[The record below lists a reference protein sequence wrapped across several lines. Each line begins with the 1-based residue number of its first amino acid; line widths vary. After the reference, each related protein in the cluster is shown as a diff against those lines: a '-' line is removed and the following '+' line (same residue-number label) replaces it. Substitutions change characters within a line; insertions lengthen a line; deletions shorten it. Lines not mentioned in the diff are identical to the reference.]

1 MSDLSDP
8 IRNVSVIGLGS
19 MGSGIARAFLESG
32 CRVSVW
38 NRSREKVEA
47 LVSSGA
53 IACDGPREALD
64 ANTHVVVCL
73 STYSAWQKIIEEH
86 DLAAHFK
93 DTCII
98 QLTTGTIEDV
108 EGHAS
113 LIKEHGG
120 RLADGAVLCYPSQL
134 GTEDGSLLMSGAAE
148 VLEECDPLLRVLA
161 PTWTNLGEDIRQ
173 PAVLSR
179 ALISGMVTSLVGLI
193 NGVAICQAGGVS
205 LDLFKQLFEG
215 SNTIIKNEQARLI
228 NVIRDGL
235 TEETEAS
242 ISAWGEGHQAV
253 LSVAETLKT
262 DLLLQDAVQAV
273 FQEGHRMGLSDH
285 DLSAL
290 VNVFAPGSE

>member
-1 MSDLSDP
+1 MNDTP
-8 IRNVSVIGLGS
+8 QPTQGVSVVGLGS
-19 MGSGIARAFLESG
+19 MGSGIARTFLQSG

-38 NRSREKVEA
+38 NRSREKVDA

-53 IACDGPREALD
+53 IACDGPKEALD

-86 DLAAHFK
+86 DLAAHFN

-205 LDLFKQLFEG
+205 LDLFKELFEG

-290 VNVFAPGSE
+290 VNVFALGSE

>member
-1 MSDLSDP
+1 MNDTP
-8 IRNVSVIGLGS
+8 QPTQGVSVVGLGS
-19 MGSGIARAFLESG
+19 MGSGIARAFLQSG

-38 NRSREKVEA
+38 NRSREKVDA

-53 IACDGPREALD
+53 IACDGPKEALD

-86 DLAAHFK
+86 DLAAHFN

-161 PTWTNLGEDIRQ
+161 PT
-173 PAVLSR
+173 
-179 ALISGMVTSLVGLI
+179 
-193 NGVAICQAGGVS
+193 
-205 LDLFKQLFEG
+205 
-215 SNTIIKNEQARLI
+215 
-228 NVIRDGL
+228 
-235 TEETEAS
+235 
-242 ISAWGEGHQAV
+242 
-253 LSVAETLKT
+253 
-262 DLLLQDAVQAV
+262 
-273 FQEGHRMGLSDH
+273 
-285 DLSAL
+285 
-290 VNVFAPGSE
+290 

>member
-1 MSDLSDP
+1 MNDTP
-8 IRNVSVIGLGS
+8 QPTQGVSVVGLGS
-19 MGSGIARAFLESG
+19 MGSGIARAFLQSG

-38 NRSREKVEA
+38 NRSREKVDA

-53 IACDGPREALD
+53 IACDGPKEALD

-86 DLAAHFK
+86 DLAAHFN

-205 LDLFKQLFEG
+205 LDLFKELFEG

-242 ISAWGEGHQAV
+242 ISAWSEGHQAV

-290 VNVFAPGSE
+290 VNVFALGSE

>member
-1 MSDLSDP
+1 MNDTHQPSQG
-8 IRNVSVIGLGS
+8 VSVIGLGS
-19 MGSGIARAFLESG
+19 MGAGIARAFLKSG

-38 NRSREKVEA
+38 NRSREKVDA

-53 IACDGPREALD
+53 IACDGPKDALD
-64 ANTHVVVCL
+64 ANTHVVVCV
-73 STYSAWQKIIEEH
+73 STYSAWQKVIEEH
-86 DLAAHFK
+86 DLTGHFNG
-93 DTCII
+93 TCII
-98 QLTTGTIEDV
+98 QLTTGTIDDV

-113 LIKEHGG
+113 LIKESGG

-148 VLEECDPLLRVLA
+148 VLEECDPLLRILA
-161 PTWTNLGEDIRQ
+161 ATWTNLGEDIRQ

-205 LDLFKQLFEG
+205 LDLFKQFFEG
-215 SNTIIKNEQARLI
+215 SNTIINNEQARLI

>member
-1 MSDLSDP
+1 MNDTP
-8 IRNVSVIGLGS
+8 QPTQGVSVVGLGS
-19 MGSGIARAFLESG
+19 MGSGIARTFLQSG

-38 NRSREKVEA
+38 NRSREKVDA

-53 IACDGPREALD
+53 IACDGPKEALD

-86 DLAAHFK
+86 DLAAHFN

-179 ALISGMVTSLVGLI
+179 ALISGMVTSLVGLV
-193 NGVAICQAGGVS
+193 NGVAICQAGGVP
-205 LDLFKQLFEG
+205 LDLFKELYEG
-215 SNTIIKNEQARLI
+215 SNTIIQNEQSRLI
-228 NVIRDGL
+228 EAIRDGQ

-290 VNVFAPGSE
+290 VNVFALGSE

>member
-1 MSDLSDP
+1 MSDLNNP

-19 MGSGIARAFLESG
+19 MGSGIARTFLDSG
-32 CRVSVW
+32 CHVSVW
-38 NRSREKVEA
+38 NRSRTKIDE
-47 LVSSGA
+47 LVSLGA
-53 IACDGPREALD
+53 TACESPGEALD

-73 STYSAWQKIIEEH
+73 STYSVWRKIIEEH
-86 DLAAHFK
+86 DLTGHFD

-98 QLTTGTIEDV
+98 QLTTGTIDDV

-113 LIKEHGG
+113 LIKESGG

-161 PTWTNLGEDIRQ
+161 RTWTNLGEDIRQ

-205 LDLFKQLFEG
+205 LDLFKQFFEG
-215 SNTIIKNEQARLI
+215 SNTIINNEQARLI
-228 NVIRDGL
+228 NVIRDGH

-242 ISAWGEGHQAV
+242 ISAFGEGHQAV

-273 FQEGHRMGLSDH
+273 FQEGHKMGLSDH

-290 VNVFAPGSE
+290 VKVFAPKPG

>member
-1 MSDLSDP
+1 MNDTP
-8 IRNVSVIGLGS
+8 QPTQGVSVVGLGS
-19 MGSGIARAFLESG
+19 MGSGIARAFLQSG

-38 NRSREKVEA
+38 NRSREKVDA

-53 IACDGPREALD
+53 IACDGPKEALD

-86 DLAAHFK
+86 DLAAHFN

-179 ALISGMVTSLVGLI
+179 ALISGMVTSLVGLV
-193 NGVAICQAGGVS
+193 NGVAICQAGGVP
-205 LDLFKQLFEG
+205 LDLFKELYEG
-215 SNTIIKNEQARLI
+215 SNTIIQNEQSRLI
-228 NVIRDGL
+228 EAIRDGQ

-242 ISAWGEGHQAV
+242 ISAWSEGHQAV

-290 VNVFAPGSE
+290 VNVFALGSE

>member
-1 MSDLSDP
+1 
-8 IRNVSVIGLGS
+8 
-19 MGSGIARAFLESG
+19 MGSGIARAFLQSG

-38 NRSREKVEA
+38 NRSREKVDA

-53 IACDGPREALD
+53 IACDGPKEALD

-86 DLAAHFK
+86 DLAAHFN

-179 ALISGMVTSLVGLI
+179 ALISGMVTSLVGLV
-193 NGVAICQAGGVS
+193 NGVAICQAGGVP
-205 LDLFKQLFEG
+205 LDLFKELYEG
-215 SNTIIKNEQARLI
+215 SNTIIQNEQSRLI
-228 NVIRDGL
+228 EAIRDGQ

-290 VNVFAPGSE
+290 VNVFALGSE

>member
-1 MSDLSDP
+1 MNDTP
-8 IRNVSVIGLGS
+8 QPTQGVSVVGLGS
-19 MGSGIARAFLESG
+19 MGSGIARAFLQSG

-38 NRSREKVEA
+38 NRSREKVDA

-53 IACDGPREALD
+53 IACDGPKEALD

-86 DLAAHFK
+86 DLAAHFN

-205 LDLFKQLFEG
+205 LDLFKELFEG

-290 VNVFAPGSE
+290 VNVFALGSE